1 MIRARV
7 GQVSRVDPRRNPP
20 PTLIVRAKMAWRRE
34 LKGWNLRLFSWVPD
48 HHIEQGLA
56 RDGATRVRE
65 PRTRPTSALFGE
77 YFRGERPV
85 YLAGCLGQPAI
96 QLGFVTPVLVEVRR
110 VDPAPSWRDAVRQR
124 SAPARARS
132 LERDAAEEPL
142 KMPRA
147 PRLRHHQLLVSSYAS
162 LHCRALSPDATSIR
176 LPQGG

>member
-1 MIRARV
+1 M
-7 GQVSRVDPRRNPP
+7 DPRRNPP

-77 YFRGERPV
+77 YFRDERPV

-96 QLGFVTPVLVEVRR
+96 HLGFDSGFGLRR
-110 VDPAPSWRDAVRQR
+110 VGPAPPWRDVF
-124 SAPARARS
+124 ARAQRAS
-132 LERDAAEEPL
+132 ARPPRARCRGGASQDAAEEPL

-147 PRLRHHQLLVSSYAS
+147 PCLRHHQLLVSSYAS

>member
-1 MIRARV
+1 MRDEGEGNGRV

-20 PTLIVRAKMAWRRE
+20 ATLIVRAKMTWHRE

-48 HHIEQGLA
+48 HHIQGITSSKDSPA
-56 RDGATRVRE
+56 ISVRE

-110 VDPAPSWRDAVRQR
+110 VEPAPPWRDDVRSAARQR
-124 SAPARARS
+124 ARAAS
-132 LERDAAEEPL
+132 SA
-142 KMPRA
+142 MPRRS
-147 PRLRHHQLLVSSYAS
+147 PLR
-162 LHCRALSPDATSIR
+162 CRALLA
-176 LPQGG
+176 